1 MVDHA
6 NLLLRQ
12 MRNIP
17 KVRYTLTPNQHVG
30 AWKVSFMPQW
40 IAREFLG
47 RRGNAD
53 FRPEDLV
60 AARCP
65 LLGYSLKSMEVEGAT
80 MPDFMLRTDE
90 QPEIGPAAYDA
101 GAKILADFFH
111 RELQQYRKPNLDP
124 VGQKILDC
132 CFANGSVKD
141 YEDLMRLNG

>member
-12 MRNIP
+12 MRNTT

-40 IAREFLG
+40 IAREYLG
-47 RRGNAD
+47 RRGGAD
-53 FRPEDLV
+53 FRPSDLTK
-60 AARCP
+60 ARCP
-65 LLGYSLKSMEVEGAT
+65 LLGYTLKSMQVEGAT
-80 MPDFMLRTDE
+80 MPSFLLRPEE

-111 RELQQYRKPNLDP
+111 RELEQYLKPNLDP
-124 VGQKILDC
+124 VGRQILDC
-132 CFANGSVKD
+132 CFANGTVEE
-141 YEDLMRLNG
+141 YENLLRLG